1 MQRSSIVALFLGAV
15 ILISAGLVV
24 QKPLHQIY
32 WAVNSRLPDY
42 SHFVQSNP
50 FLRIST
56 GTVNHDR
63 HYDQDLQCS

>member
-15 ILISAGLVV
+15 LLISAALVV

-32 WAVNSRLPDY
+32 WAVNSRIPDY

-50 FLRIST
+50 FLRI
-56 GTVNHDR
+56 GIDYIQFYR
-63 HYDQDLQCS
+63 LYDQDLQCS